1 MLKPGNDAQI
11 SRLEEAMETERFCH
25 GADDRGYNEDMEARG
40 NQCQCNLKGQHVQGL
55 GRV

>member
-25 GADDRGYNEDMEARG
+25 SAYDRGDNEDMEARG
-40 NQCQCNLKGQHVQGL
+40 NQCNLKGQRVQGL

>member
-25 GADDRGYNEDMEARG
+25 GADDRGDNEDMEARG
-40 NQCQCNLKGQHVQGL
+40 NQCNLKGQHVQGL